1 MRKKINYKGRVQ
13 GVGFR
18 WNTEK
23 AVHSFDVTGYVK
35 NLPNGS
41 VELLLEGN
49 SGEVLKAEMAVEERM
64 RGYWTEKEMLT
75 AADAVG
81 FSTVED
87 LSDRFIGSGASFYR
101 FIKTA

>member
-1 MRKKINYKGRVQ
+1 MRRKINYKGRVQ

-35 NLPNGS
+35 NKPNGS

-49 SGEVLKAEMAVEERM
+49 SEEVLKAEKEIEERM
-64 RGYWTEKEMLT
+64 RGYWTEKESAELPG
-75 AADAVG
+75 DDHWQE
-81 FSTVED
+81 FK
-87 LSDRFIGSGASFYR
+87 IHY
-101 FIKTA
+101 

>member
-23 AVHSFDVTGYVK
+23 AVESFDVAGYVK

-41 VELLLEGN
+41 VELLLEGC
-49 SGEVLKAEMAVEERM
+49 SGEVLKAEKAIEERM
-64 RGYWTEKEMLT
+64 RGYWTEKE
-75 AADAVG
+75 
-81 FSTVED
+81 
-87 LSDRFIGSGASFYR
+87 SDELPGDDHWQKFKIHY
-101 FIKTA
+101 

>member
-1 MRKKINYKGRVQ
+1 MKGQIIYVKTIFEIKKIRKKINYKGRVQ

-41 VELLLEGN
+41 VEVLLEGC
-49 SGEVLKAEMAVEERM
+49 SGEVLKAEKLVEERM
-64 RGYWTEKEMLT
+64 RGYWADKESEVLPG
-75 AADAVG
+75 DHHWQE
-81 FSTVED
+81 FK
-87 LSDRFIGSGASFYR
+87 IHY
-101 FIKTA
+101 

>member
-23 AVHSFDVTGYVK
+23 AVKCFDVAGYVK

-41 VELLLEGN
+41 VELLLEGC
-49 SGEVLKAEMAVEERM
+49 SEEVLKAEHSVEVRM
-64 RGYWTEKEMLT
+64 RGYWTEKESEELPG
-75 AADAVG
+75 DHHWQE
-81 FSTVED
+81 FK
-87 LSDRFIGSGASFYR
+87 IHY
-101 FIKTA
+101 

>member
-23 AVHSFDVTGYVK
+23 AVERFDVTGYVK

-41 VELLLEGN
+41 VEVLLEGC
-49 SGEVLKAEMAVEERM
+49 SGEVLKAENSVEERM
-64 RGYWTEKEMLT
+64 RGYWTEK
-75 AADAVG
+75 
-81 FSTVED
+81 
-87 LSDRFIGSGASFYR
+87 ASEELPGYHHWQEFKIHY
-101 FIKTA
+101 

>member
-23 AVHSFDVTGYVK
+23 AVQSFNVNGYVK

-41 VELLLEGN
+41 VELLLEGH
-49 SGEVLKAEMAVEERM
+49 SVEVLKAEKAIEERM
-64 RGYWTEKEMLT
+64 RGYWTEKESEELPG
-75 AADAVG
+75 DHHWQE
-81 FSTVED
+81 F
-87 LSDRFIGSGASFYR
+87 
-101 FIKTA
+101 KTHY

>member
-1 MRKKINYKGRVQ
+1 MRRRTNFKGRVQ

-23 AVHSFDVTGYVK
+23 AVKNFCVTGYVK

-49 SGEVLKAEMAVEERM
+49 SGEVLKAEKSVEERM
-64 RGYWTEKEMLT
+64 RGYWTERESEELPGDHHWKE
-75 AADAVG
+75 
-81 FSTVED
+81 FK
-87 LSDRFIGSGASFYR
+87 IHY
-101 FIKTA
+101 

>member
-1 MRKKINYKGRVQ
+1 MRRKTNFKGRVQ

-23 AVHSFDVTGYVK
+23 AVKNFYVTGYVK

-49 SGEVLKAEMAVEERM
+49 SGEVLKAEKSVEERM
-64 RGYWTEKEMLT
+64 RGYWRERESEELQGDHHWKE
-75 AADAVG
+75 
-81 FSTVED
+81 FK
-87 LSDRFIGSGASFYR
+87 IHY
-101 FIKTA
+101 

>member
-23 AVHSFDVTGYVK
+23 AVQSLNVTGYVK

-49 SGEVLKAEMAVEERM
+49 SGEVLKAEKAIEERM
-64 RGYWTEKEMLT
+64 RGYWTEKESYELPG
-75 AADAVG
+75 DDHWQE
-81 FSTVED
+81 FK
-87 LSDRFIGSGASFYR
+87 IHY
-101 FIKTA
+101 

>member
-23 AVHSFDVTGYVK
+23 AVERFDVTGYVK

-41 VELLLEGN
+41 VEVLLEGC
-49 SGEVLKAEMAVEERM
+49 SEEVLKAENSVEERM
-64 RGYWTEKEMLT
+64 RGYLTEKKVRNCQVIIIGKNLKSTIE
-75 AADAVG
+75 VG
-81 FSTVED
+81 TSVD
-87 LSDRFIGSGASFYR
+87 
-101 FIKTA
+101 